1 MHARSV
7 RSIYAGYVV
16 DAINQKML
24 KKRSNVLEAAPSS
37 PLIMCGLSQMILMLA
52 ASSP

>member
-24 KKRSNVLEAAPSS
+24 
-37 PLIMCGLSQMILMLA
+37 LINIENLLMI
-52 ASSP
+52 

>member
-16 DAINQKML
+16 DAINQKMSHISIENL
-24 KKRSNVLEAAPSS
+24 L
-37 PLIMCGLSQMILMLA
+37 MIYYITEMRLGNNQ
-52 ASSP
+52 